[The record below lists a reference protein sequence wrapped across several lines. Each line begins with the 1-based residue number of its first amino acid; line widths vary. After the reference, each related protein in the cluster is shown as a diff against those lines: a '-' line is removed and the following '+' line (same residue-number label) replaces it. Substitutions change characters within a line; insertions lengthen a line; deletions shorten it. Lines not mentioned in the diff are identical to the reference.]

1 MNLKRKAKTYPILKN
16 GVDDVATLVTVL
28 ENELDCYVEMSLS
41 LVTLM
46 TTLACWTSIAID
58 LVDLEVESR
67 LVWKTNYL
75 K

>member
-1 MNLKRKAKTYPILKN
+1 
-16 GVDDVATLVTVL
+16 VDDVATLVTVF